1 MPKENK
7 LAESVKA
14 TMNAFEEKVKRLD
27 SPTAETDK
35 LAALRAHLDKQV
47 EIPLDYIRVEDN
59 VRRTIDTNSTK
70 FSELV
75 ESIKRQG
82 LLQNLVVELRV
93 EAGIHQL
100 FCIAGQRRLLAAKEA
115 GKLKANCLI
124 KEFDDPAD
132 RIASGLAEN
141 LTREDLH
148 CLDIAEGFAGL
159 IANGWS
165 EDQVAEQFERNPRTI
180 RRYLTIATWPQE
192 AMTLIRQ
199 HQEVFTTKL
208 IFNELI
214 AHRYQTTAEFMAVI
228 QSKLSSTMKAQPVQR
243 TVKAK
248 LVKDVEK
255 ALKTQLRM
263 KVSVKGTEETGKLTI
278 AYANADELARLQGL
292 LMNSEPAS

>member
-7 LAESVKA
+7 LASSVKA
-14 TMNAFEEKVKRLD
+14 TMDAFEAKVNKLD
-27 SPTAETDK
+27 TPPAETDK

-47 EIPLDYIRVEDN
+47 EIPLDYIRIEDN

-93 EAGIHQL
+93 EEGIHQL

-115 GKLKANCLI
+115 GKAKANCLI

-141 LTREDLH
+141 LTREDLY

-192 AMTLIRQ
+192 AMALIRQ
-199 HQEVFTTKL
+199 HQDVFTTKL

-214 AHRYQTTAEFMAVI
+214 AHRYETTEEFIGVI
-228 QSKLSSTMKAQPVQR
+228 QSKLSAAGKAQPVQR
-243 TVKAK
+243 TVKPK

-263 KVSVKGTEETGKLTI
+263 KVLVKGTEETGKLTI
-278 AYANADELARLQGL
+278 AYANADELARLQAL
-292 LMNSEPAS
+292 LMSSETAN